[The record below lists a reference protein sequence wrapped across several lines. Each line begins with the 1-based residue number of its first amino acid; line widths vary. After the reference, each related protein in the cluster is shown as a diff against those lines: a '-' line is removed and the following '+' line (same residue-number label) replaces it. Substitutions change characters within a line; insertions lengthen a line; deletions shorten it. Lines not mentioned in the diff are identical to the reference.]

1 MREGSEHGAICN
13 DIGQLRIEL
22 LDTILV
28 VALLNDLECLPS
40 AFGDSVVRNIG
51 RMWTGAHQ
59 ARIQGVG
66 AGAGAHPW
74 GGVSPFKMR
83 YSIAYKHQSIIG
95 LPPLGEILYPPLRT
109 QDFLKGAGAIFFFL
123 YRYWPVGCEKS
134 TLRKLFIMLQ
144 ASSVLPHLKTLKKQT
159 SKIQIA

>member
-28 VALLNDLECLPS
+28 VALLNDLECQPS

-51 RMWTGAHQ
+51 RMWTGAHPVFS
-59 ARIQGVG
+59 QGVG
-66 AGAGAHPW
+66 A
-74 GGVSPFKMR
+74 
-83 YSIAYKHQSIIG
+83 II
-95 LPPLGEILYPPLRT
+95 
-109 QDFLKGAGAIFFFL
+109 FFL

-144 ASSVLPHLKTLKKQT
+144 ASSVLPHWKTLKKADFKN
-159 SKIQIA
+159 SNRVI